1 MEYAIIEASGRQFW
15 IEPRKYYTMN
25 HVPLKRVTK
34 VILNN
39 ILLVNQN
46 DEMQLGF
53 PYLNNVKI
61 EGIILNHFDG
71 QKVLVYKMKPK
82 KKYKRKNGHRQ
93 KLTKLYIDKISL

>member
-25 HVPLKRVTK
+25 HVPLKRGTK

-93 KLTKLYIDKISL
+93 